1 MPVLVRAPVRA
12 RVPGLALLPEL
23 HLQTLLLFLQDSASY
38 WDLKDLLQEPVPV
51 RAPVPELVLVPVL
64 VLVLGLYVGLLC
76 VWGKITEYFGSFLTI
91 GACVYAMVSKY
102 GFLDV
107 VGEGDVYVDV
117 SRVCSSIVSGVGF
130 LGAGTIFMREDRI
143 EGLSTSAGIWGIAAV
158 GTGMGI
164 GMYLPAIVTTMIIL
178 VIQIS
183 LSSGR
188 SFFDV
193 KGKGR
198 IVIAIDDKM
207 SSLNQIEDILAARNI
222 DIIYTEMEVHKDHQV
237 TYRFRVNL
245 PERLNIAETA
255 SQIYRETNSTSIYI

>member
-1 MPVLVRAPVRA
+1 MSMCFFPEQLEVEFLIR
-12 RVPGLALLPEL
+12 LAM
-23 HLQTLLLFLQDSASY
+23 TCIC
-38 WDLKDLLQEPVPV
+38 
-51 RAPVPELVLVPVL
+51 
-64 VLVLGLYVGLLC
+64 GLL
-76 VWGKITEYFGSFLTI
+76 VGIERTRQQKAAGMRTYLIVAI

-158 GTGMGI
+158 GTGLGI

-255 SQIYRETNSTSIYI
+255 SQIYRETNATSIDI

>member
-1 MPVLVRAPVRA
+1 MSMCFFPEQLEVEFLIR
-12 RVPGLALLPEL
+12 LAM
-23 HLQTLLLFLQDSASY
+23 TC
-38 WDLKDLLQEPVPV
+38 VC
-51 RAPVPELVLVPVL
+51 
-64 VLVLGLYVGLLC
+64 GLL
-76 VWGKITEYFGSFLTI
+76 VGIERTKQQKAAGMRTYLIVAI

-158 GTGMGI
+158 GTGIGI

-193 KGKGR
+193 KGRGR
-198 IVIAIDDKM
+198 IVITIDDKK
-207 SSLNQIEDILAARNI
+207 SSLNQIEDILAARCI

-255 SQIYRETNSTSIYI
+255 SQIYRETNATSIDI

>member
-1 MPVLVRAPVRA
+1 MSMCFFPEQLEVEFLIR
-12 RVPGLALLPEL
+12 LAM
-23 HLQTLLLFLQDSASY
+23 TC
-38 WDLKDLLQEPVPV
+38 VC
-51 RAPVPELVLVPVL
+51 
-64 VLVLGLYVGLLC
+64 GLL
-76 VWGKITEYFGSFLTI
+76 VGIERTRQQKAAGMRTYLIVAI

-255 SQIYRETNSTSIYI
+255 SQIYRETNATSIDI